1 MLFLS
6 GAWFQLGHG
15 HQFAILLIV
24 PLPYAFT
31 YLCVTSTAGTIT
43 STNLAEHMRN
53 YPYDH
58 TLYHP
63 GQTCRTCRWVKPARS
78 KHCSICRAC
87 IGRFD
92 HHCVWINNCVTKD
105 NLRWFLALLCSLVL
119 VLIYGSYLAYLLLS
133 PQIKTANK
141 MPTSRSFL
149 TRLSIVLA
157 QNRSVGSV
165 GLLAL
170 LSSPLAIGLL
180 SYHIYL
186 IWAGTTTNETQKWGD
201 LKLDMADGV
210 VWKGQKSVVYKHGSL
225 SSLAAEHEP
234 PTSWPVSSDQVI
246 VRTVDGRAPVFGSRQ
261 NNAGSNDDW
270 TRCWTLS
277 EVENVYD
284 LGFLDNLRDALDL
297 AVS

>member
-1 MLFLS
+1 
-6 GAWFQLGHG
+6 
-15 HQFAILLIV
+15 V

-31 YLCVTSTAGTIT
+31 YLCITSTAGIIT
-43 STNLAEHMRN
+43 TANHTEHMRN

-63 GQTCRTCRWVKPARS
+63 GQLCRTCRWVKPARS

-87 IGRFD
+87 IGRYD

-105 NLRWFLALLCSLVL
+105 NLPWFLALLCSLVL
-119 VLIYGSYLAYLLLS
+119 VLLYGSFLAHLLLS
-133 PQIKTANK
+133 PQIKAANQVS
-141 MPTSRSFL
+141 PSRSFL

-157 QNRSVGSV
+157 QNPGVGSV
-165 GLLAL
+165 GLLAI
-170 LSSPLAIGLL
+170 LSSPLAMGLL

-201 LKLDMADGV
+201 LKLDMTDGV
-210 VWKGQKSVVYKHGSL
+210 VWKGQRSVVYKDRSPSL
-225 SSLAAEHEP
+225 RGIEHEQ

-246 VRTVDGRAPVFGSRQ
+246 VRTVDGRAPIFGPRQ
-261 NNAGSNDDW
+261 KTAESSNDW
-270 TRCWTLS
+270 SRCWTLS
-277 EVENVYD
+277 EVENIYD
-284 LGFLDNLRDALDL
+284 LGFVDNLRDALNL

>member
-1 MLFLS
+1 V
-6 GAWFQLGHG
+6 
-15 HQFAILLIV
+15 LL
-24 PLPYAFT
+24 
-31 YLCVTSTAGTIT
+31 
-43 STNLAEHMRN
+43 
-53 YPYDH
+53 
-58 TLYHP
+58 
-63 GQTCRTCRWVKPARS
+63 
-78 KHCSICRAC
+78 
-87 IGRFD
+87 
-92 HHCVWINNCVTKD
+92 
-105 NLRWFLALLCSLVL
+105 
-119 VLIYGSYLAYLLLS
+119 YGSYLAYFLLS
-133 PQIKTANK
+133 PHIQATNQIS
-141 MPTSRSFL
+141 TSRGFI

-170 LSSPLAIGLL
+170 LSSPLAIGFL

-210 VWKGQKSVVYKHGSL
+210 VWKGQKSVVYKNGTL
-225 SSLAAEHEP
+225 SSLGAEHEP
-234 PTSWPVSSDQVI
+234 PTLWPVSSDQVI
-246 VRTVDGRAPVFGSRQ
+246 VRMVDGRAPVFGPRQ
-261 NNAGSNDDW
+261 TDAGSNNDW